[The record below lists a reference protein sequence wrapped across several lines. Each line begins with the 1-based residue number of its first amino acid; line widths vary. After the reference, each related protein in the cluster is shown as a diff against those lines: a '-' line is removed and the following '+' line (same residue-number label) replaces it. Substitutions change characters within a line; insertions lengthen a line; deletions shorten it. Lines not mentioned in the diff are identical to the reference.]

1 VRVAFDWGPLLDP
14 PTGVGRY
21 TRELAASLELLG
33 TDLTRY
39 AVAWGGGRGTKGGGG
54 EQTSGGR
61 ETRGGGGKQTSGRP
75 GPTGE
80 GFEGT
85 GEGRREEG
93 TNGPGRGGPAEGV
106 VRWRM
111 PARLVQAAW
120 RYAGAPSIERLTGP
134 VDLVHATNFV
144 LPALGR
150 APGVVTVH
158 DLSYLRADTFPG
170 GHRLREL
177 VPWSL
182 RRASVVLVPTRAV
195 ADELTERYGSSVG
208 RVEVAHEGVSARFFG
223 ARPLSDVVLGRMGIP
238 GPFVVAVGT
247 LEPRKNLA
255 RFLKAWEAASDFLD
269 GWTLALAG
277 PKGWGPDLPRAANV
291 VPLGWVGDETL
302 PGLLAAA
309 ELFCYPSLYEG
320 FGLPPLEAMAA
331 GTPALVGRYR
341 CADEVLGDAA
351 ELVEPTDV
359 EALREGLIGLI
370 DDAAKRQRLARAGR
384 ARALAYTWERTAA
397 TTMNTYRGAL
407 GIS

>member
-1 VRVAFDWGPLLDP
+1 MRVAFDWGPLLDP

-33 TDLTRY
+33 ADLTRY
-39 AVAWGGGRGTKGGGG
+39 AVAWGGGRSYGGDP
-54 EQTSGGR
+54 Q
-61 ETRGGGGKQTSGRP
+61 
-75 GPTGE
+75 
-80 GFEGT
+80 
-85 GEGRREEG
+85 EEI
-93 TNGPGRGGPAEGV
+93 
-106 VRWRM
+106 VRWRV
-111 PARLVQAAW
+111 PARLAQVAW
-120 RYAGAPSIERLTGP
+120 RVAGSPSIERLTGP

-150 APGVVTVH
+150 TPGVVTVH
-158 DLSYLRADTFPG
+158 DLSYLREDTFPG

-182 RRASVVLVPTRAV
+182 SRAASVLVPSHAI
-195 ADELTERYGSSVG
+195 AHELMDRYGVAPE
-208 RVEVAHEGVSARFFG
+208 RVEVTHEGISPLFFG

-247 LEPRKNLA
+247 LEPRKNLV
-255 RFLKAWEAASDFLD
+255 RLLKAWEAASDSVD

-277 PKGWGPDLPRAANV
+277 PRGWGPDLPRFENV

-331 GTPALVGRYR
+331 GTPTLVGRYG
-341 CADEVLGDAA
+341 CAEEVLGDAT

-359 EALREGLIGLI
+359 EALREGLVALI
-370 DDAAKRQRLARAGR
+370 QDPLKRQRLARAGR
-384 ARALAYTWERTAA
+384 GKALAYTWERTAA
-397 TTMNTYRGAL
+397 ATMGAYRDAL
-407 GIS
+407 GAG